1 MIWLRRCYHSV
12 GIDEVGG
19 FVAAIIGGVVAA
31 LVGGGLAVATTVG
44 VVNTVQD
51 SPQTTSTE
59 VVHYG
64 ER

>member
-1 MIWLRRCYHSV
+1 VVTIV
-12 GIDEVGG
+12 
-19 FVAAIIGGVVAA
+19 GGVVAA
-31 LVGGGLAVATTVG
+31 LVGGGLAVAATVG
-44 VVNTVQD
+44 VVSTVQD